1 MDTRER
7 TYMFGGWSQSPQRAP
22 LPSFT
27 TMMYGMVTNLAGLT
41 TGTEERPG
49 WSPARTKAP
58 RHDDYTGPVLWTY
71 GGGLCAPDSRP
82 ASSGEIEAI
91 VAATTAGGWDGVDFD
106 DECHMDIGRVI
117 EAMALLKGQGK
128 QTSYTFIGGYS
139 YNSPQSSAGAV
150 LNDKVRRVIA
160 SGYCDRLVHMC
171 YGSSMWSSADIERH
185 VRQALERSLA
195 HGARPASIVLALTS
209 RGLIDANLA
218 YFLDQVTTLGIG
230 GLFVWAY
237 ERLEEH
243 HLEMILR
250 TLDIG
255 GRPRDGSFAG

>member
-1 MDTRER
+1 MDANER
-7 TYMFGGWSQSPQRAP
+7 TYVFGGWSQSTHRTP

-41 TGTEERPG
+41 TGTMHMPG
-49 WSPARTKAP
+49 WSPARTEAP
-58 RHDDYTGPVLWTY
+58 RHEHYAGPVLWTY
-71 GGGLCAPDSRP
+71 GGGLCAPDRRPSSR
-82 ASSGEIEAI
+82 EDVEAI
-91 VAATTAGGWDGVDFD
+91 VAATNTGGWDGVDFD
-106 DECHMDIGRVI
+106 DECHMDIDRVI

-128 QTSYTFIGGYS
+128 QTSYTFIGGYT
-139 YNSPQSSAGAV
+139 YNSPDSAAGRV

-160 SGYCDRLVHMC
+160 SGHCDRLVHMC

-209 RGLIDANLA
+209 RGLTDASLA
-218 YFLDQVTTLGIG
+218 YFVDQVTTLGIG
-230 GLFVWAY
+230 GLFAWAY

-243 HLEMILR
+243 HLEIILR
-250 TLDIG
+250 TLDLG
-255 GRPRDGSFAG
+255 GRAWHGPSAG